1 MRKTLI
7 ATALAAA
14 SALPGIAAAQ
24 GSSPHSLTGN
34 MSIASDYRFRGISQ
48 TFQQPAIQG
57 GIDYSH
63 SSGFYV
69 GNWNS
74 NVSGI
79 SFVDG
84 TIEMDVYGGFKL
96 PIGPVTLDLGVLQYL
111 YPNAE
116 AGGVDYD
123 TTEVYIGASWKWFTA
138 KYSVTLTDWFGVQ
151 APGLDSEG
159 SGYLDVSASFELAP
173 KLALVAHIGSQTVE
187 NFKNLDYTDY
197 KVGITYDLNGWILG
211 AAYIDTDADDPFYTM
226 ATSNAGKVKD
236 LGEGT
241 VVLSIT
247 KSF

>member
-1 MRKTLI
+1 MRKTVL

-14 SALPGIAAAQ
+14 AALPGLASAQ
-24 GSSPHSLTGN
+24 ATSPHTVAGN
-34 MSIASDYRFRGISQ
+34 MGIFSDYRFRGISQ
-48 TFQQPAIQG
+48 TFVRPAIQG

-63 SSGFYV
+63 SSGFYL

-84 TIEMDVYGGFKL
+84 NIEMDVYGGYKFGA
-96 PIGPVTLDLGVLQYL
+96 GPVTLDIGVLQYV

-123 TTEVYIGASWKWFTA
+123 TTELYIGASWKWLTF
-138 KYSVTLTDWFGVQ
+138 KYSHTLSDWFGV
-151 APGLDSEG
+151 AAGALDSEG
-159 SGYLDVSASFELAP
+159 SGYYDLSASYGIAP
-173 KLALVAHIGSQTVE
+173 KLTLVGHIGKQKVK
-187 NFKNLDYTDY
+187 NFSNLDYTDY
-197 KVGITYDLNGWILG
+197 KVGIAYDMNGWVLG
-211 AAYIDTDADDPFYTM
+211 AAYVDTDADDPFYTM
-226 ATSNAGKVKD
+226 ATSAAGKVKD

-241 VVLSIT
+241 LVLSVS